1 MTKVLY
7 LRVPDDVHALVVRLA
22 AETGSTISS
31 VATRLIYRG
40 AGRRDVLN
48 DALDRLH
55 REGDGA
61 DAGGPAVGQ
70 LLERG
75 GDLVDDQ
82 QQMRAAGP
90 HA

>member
-55 REGDGA
+55 REGHGA
-61 DAGGPAVGQ
+61 DAGRAAVGQ
-70 LLERG
+70 LGEGG

-82 QQMRAAGP
+82 EQVGPAGAHP
-90 HA
+90 